1 MISVSLRYSLPKAD
15 LKSAMGSHFDAVSK
29 LIPKLVNE
37 HVEQLLL
44 DFKSNS
50 PDKSEEDVKVEQRR
64 LEVEVYLLR
73 NGISFGYTVCFF

>member
-1 MISVSLRYSLPKAD
+1 
-15 LKSAMGSHFDAVSK
+15 
-29 LIPKLVNE
+29 
-37 HVEQLLL
+37 L

-73 NGISFGYTVCFF
+73 NGVSFGYTIFFF